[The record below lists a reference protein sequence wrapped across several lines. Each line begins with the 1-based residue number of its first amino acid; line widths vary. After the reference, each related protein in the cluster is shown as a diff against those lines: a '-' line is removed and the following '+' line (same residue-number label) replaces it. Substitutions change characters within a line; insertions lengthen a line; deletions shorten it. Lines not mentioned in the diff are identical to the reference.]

1 MRDSI
6 GISEEQMKELRTS
19 FNHFDKNSNNQ
30 LDVKEFKQ
38 CLVSLGHSVD
48 IEEKVRVFTP
58 SSKSKK
64 INILL
69 PCHNV
74 SQAVCHCQTM
84 IFD

>member
-19 FNHFDKNSNNQ
+19 FNYFDKNSNNQ

-48 IEEKVRVFTP
+48 IEEKVSNNYT
-58 SSKSKK
+58 S
-64 INILL
+64 NADLL
-69 PCHNV
+69 E
-74 SQAVCHCQTM
+74 
-84 IFD
+84 